1 MRRQIWPCLALL
13 GLIFLLAPIT
23 PPASADEKTYKLTVT
38 AFATP
43 GTPWD
48 TDWQTFRQHIES
60 HAGDRLRL
68 KLLIRGEAGG
78 EPIMI
83 SNIRRN
89 RTQFGGF
96 TLSGAAAVIP
106 ELAVLT
112 SPYLFASE
120 EELDFVMDEYMME
133 ALQPLF
139 AAKGLVLMR
148 WAETGWLNMYG
159 RKALILP
166 QDAKGY
172 RLRSQASIASQV
184 LVRSIGGDLLQM
196 PFQDLI
202 PALQTGLVFGGET
215 NVILYSLTGIAGE
228 APHYVMT
235 RHSYDTGVVLAS
247 KKWFDALPGDLQQIV
262 ADAFPPSPVSR
273 RAVRGMSRQLEKSLS
288 EKNVQLH
295 ELTPEQRAAWVAAT
309 RDNHIQISR
318 RAGGRSQ
325 EIYDIVLAAR
335 RSYRAAHAENGAENG
350 AADSHGAR

>member
-13 GLIFLLAPIT
+13 GLIFLLAPT
-23 PPASADEKTYKLTVT
+23 PPASADEKPHKLTVT

-309 RDNHIQISR
+309 RDNHIQIIR